1 MTRLWQDVAYALRT
15 FAKAPGFTAIAVFV
29 LAIGVGANTAIFSI
43 VNEFMLRP
51 LSGRT
56 DDLVGA
62 YSQSRTEAGSF
73 RAFSYPNYADLRDE
87 SGLFDGLVAQRFA
100 TIGTTVGEETRR
112 SLAALVSS
120 NYFDTLGVRLAAGRT
135 FTAEEERPGAGIPV
149 AIATY
154 QSWQKEQLDPA
165 FIGRTIRINARDF
178 TVVGIAPEGFTG
190 TMVLVSADV
199 YLPLGVFDTVVS
211 TRPAA
216 GFVRV
221 GGKGLGDWSNHSLA
235 VAGRLKPG
243 LTDAFV
249 SARLE
254 AVSRQ
259 LEAAYPG
266 ENKDQALSV
275 MPLPRIAS
283 SPTPDADSGLG
294 TFSALLLGLSGV
306 VLVIACLNVA
316 NMLLARGAARS
327 KELAVRLALG
337 AGRARIIRQ
346 LLTEGILL
354 AMAGAGLGLVFS
366 YWATRALATSLMSA
380 FPYTLSLNAA
390 PDVRVLAATLGFAAL
405 STIAFGLGPALRLS
419 RRDLVAD
426 LKDRGGEGA
435 STGRRFG
442 ARNLMVIGQ
451 VALSLGLL
459 TAGGIFART
468 AIAASGGNP
477 GYSYDRLL
485 LASLDNSLGG
495 FDETRGRANYAAVL
509 DRVRSLP
516 GVATASMTS
525 TLPFGDTQQT
535 AGLERVGV
543 TGKEPARARTYRV
556 IGADHFTAL
565 GVPMIRG
572 REFTRAEE
580 ESSAAPRVAIIDEAL
595 ARRLF
600 EGDDPIGQMIRV
612 AQTPG
617 DPESTRGEPMQVV
630 GIAPPLVE
638 ELLDRA
644 PVPHVYVPLGRQ
656 YRAAMH
662 LEVRLEPGTDE
673 RASVDALRAA
683 IGASAPRLPVL
694 TLSTMQAFH
703 DKGLELWALRTG
715 AQLFTALG
723 GLALLLAVVGVYGVK
738 SYIVAQRTR
747 EIGIRMALGASA
759 RDVVRLVLR
768 DGFFLT
774 GAGVALGVPLAVLV
788 SFALAAVFVDVGG
801 FDGLV
806 ISLATAMLAVAAT
819 VASAVPARRASKIQP
834 LRALQGD

>member
-1 MTRLWQDVAYALRT
+1 M
-15 FAKAPGFTAIAVFV
+15 
-29 LAIGVGANTAIFSI
+29 
-43 VNEFMLRP
+43 
-51 LSGRT
+51 
-56 DDLVGA
+56 
-62 YSQSRTEAGSF
+62 
-73 RAFSYPNYADLRDE
+73 
-87 SGLFDGLVAQRFA
+87 
-100 TIGTTVGEETRR
+100 
-112 SLAALVSS
+112 
-120 NYFDTLGVRLAAGRT
+120 
-135 FTAEEERPGAGIPV
+135 
-149 AIATY
+149 
-154 QSWQKEQLDPA
+154 
-165 FIGRTIRINARDF
+165 
-178 TVVGIAPEGFTG
+178 
-190 TMVLVSADV
+190 
-199 YLPLGVFDTVVS
+199 
-211 TRPAA
+211 
-216 GFVRV
+216 
-221 GGKGLGDWSNHSLA
+221 
-235 VAGRLKPG
+235 
-243 LTDAFV
+243 
-249 SARLE
+249 
-254 AVSRQ
+254 
-259 LEAAYPG
+259 
-266 ENKDQALSV
+266 
-275 MPLPRIAS
+275 
-283 SPTPDADSGLG
+283 
-294 TFSALLLGLSGV
+294 

-337 AGRARIIRQ
+337 ARRARIVRQ

-354 AMAGAGLGLVFS
+354 AAGGAGLGLVLS

-380 FPYTLSLNAA
+380 FPYNLTLDAT
-390 PDVRVLAATLGFAAL
+390 PDIRVLAATLGFAGL

-426 LKDRGGEGA
+426 LKDRGSDGA

-468 AIAASGGNP
+468 AITASGGNP
-477 GYSYDRLL
+477 GYSYDRVL

-495 FDETRGRANYAAVL
+495 FDETRGRAIYGVVL

-516 GVATASMTS
+516 GVATVSMTS
-525 TLPFGDTQQT
+525 TLPFGDTQQS
-535 AGLERVGV
+535 AAMERVGV
-543 TGKEPARARTYRV
+543 SGKEPARARTYRV
-556 IGADHFTAL
+556 IGADHFAAL
-565 GVPMIRG
+565 GLEMVRG

-580 ESSAAPRVAIIDEAL
+580 ESASAPRVAIIDEAL

-600 EGDDPIGQMIRV
+600 EDEDPIGQMIRV
-612 AQTPG
+612 AETPG
-617 DPESTRGEPMQVV
+617 DPESTRGEPMQIV
-630 GIAPPLVE
+630 GIAPPLIE

-644 PVPHVYVPLGRQ
+644 PVPHVYVPFGRQ
-656 YRAAMH
+656 YRAGMH
-662 LEVRLEPGTDE
+662 LEVRLEPG
-673 RASVDALRAA
+673 ASELASIEALRAA
-683 IGASAPRLPVL
+683 IRATEPRLPVL

-738 SYIVAQRTR
+738 SYIVSQRTR

-774 GAGVALGVPLAVLV
+774 GAGVALGVPLAILV

-806 ISLATAMLAVAAT
+806 VSVATIVLAVAAT
-819 VASAVPARRASKIQP
+819 IASAVPARRASQVEP

>member
-1 MTRLWQDVAYALRT
+1 MTRLLQDVVYAVRT
-15 FAKAPGFTAIAVFV
+15 FAKAPGFTAIAILV
-29 LAIGVGANTAIFSI
+29 LGIGVGANTAIFSI

-56 DDLVGA
+56 GELVGA
-62 YSQSRTEAGSF
+62 YSQDRTQAGSF
-73 RAFSYPNYADLRDE
+73 RAFSYPNYADIRDQ
-87 SGLFDGLVAQRFA
+87 SGLFDGLIAHRFS
-100 TIGTTVGEETRR
+100 TVGTTVGEETRR

-135 FTAEEERPGAGIPV
+135 FTPEEERPGAGIPV

-154 QSWQKEQLDPA
+154 TRWQKEQLDPA
-165 FIGRTIRINARDF
+165 FVGKTIRINAKDF
-178 TVVGIAPEGFTG
+178 TVVGIAPERFTG
-190 TMVLVSADV
+190 TMALVSADV
-199 YLPLGVFDTVVS
+199 YLPLGMFDTVMS
-211 TRPAA
+211 SRPA
-216 GFVRV
+216 V
-221 GGKGLGDWSNHSLA
+221 GVVGRSRTLGDRSNHTLA

-243 LTDAFV
+243 LTGAFV
-249 SARLE
+249 SSRLD

-259 LEAAYPG
+259 LEAAYPA
-266 ENKDQALSV
+266 ENKDQLLSV
-275 MPLPRIAS
+275 TPLPRMSNS
-283 SPTPDADSGLG
+283 STPDSDTALG

-316 NMLLARGAARS
+316 NMLLARGAARG

-337 AGRARIIRQ
+337 ARRARIVRQ

-354 AMAGAGLGLVFS
+354 AAGGAGVGLLLS
-366 YWATRALATSLMSA
+366 YWATHALATSLMSA

-390 PDVRVLAATLGFAAL
+390 PDIRLLAATLGFAAL

-459 TAGGIFART
+459 TGGGIFART
-468 AIAASGGNP
+468 AITASGGNP
-477 GYSYDRLL
+477 GHSYDHLL

-495 FDETRGRANYAAVL
+495 FDETRGRAIYGAVL

-516 GVATASMTS
+516 GVSTVSLTS
-525 TLPFGDTQQT
+525 TLPFSDTQQS
-535 AGLERVGV
+535 AAMERVGV
-543 TGKEPARARTYRV
+543 SGKEPARARTYRV
-556 IGADHFTAL
+556 IGADHFAAL
-565 GVPMIRG
+565 GLTMVRG
-572 REFTRAEE
+572 REFTQAEE
-580 ESSAAPRVAIIDEAL
+580 ESASAPRVAIVDEAL

-600 EGDDPIGQMIRV
+600 EDEDPIGQMIRV

-617 DPESTRGEPMQVV
+617 DPESTRGEPMQIV
-630 GIAPPLVE
+630 GIAPPLIE

-644 PVPHVYVPLGRQ
+644 PVPHVYVPFGRH
-656 YRAAMH
+656 YRAGMH
-662 LEVRLEPGTDE
+662 LEVRLDPGADELASMGALRGAIRAVEPG
-673 RASVDALRAA
+673 
-683 IGASAPRLPVL
+683 LPVL

-738 SYIVAQRTR
+738 SYIVSQRTR

-759 RDVVRLVLR
+759 RDVVRLILR

-774 GAGVALGVPLAVLV
+774 GAGVALGVPLAILV
-788 SFALAAVFVDVGG
+788 SYALAAVFVDVGG

-806 ISLATAMLAVAAT
+806 VSVATIVLAVAAT
-819 VASAVPARRASKIQP
+819 IASAVPARRASRVQP

>member
-1 MTRLWQDVAYALRT
+1 MAYAFRT
-15 FAKAPGFTAIAVFV
+15 FAKAPGFTAVAILV

-43 VNEFMLRP
+43 VNEFLLRP

-56 DDLVGA
+56 GELVGA
-62 YSQSRTEAGSF
+62 HSHDRTQADSF
-73 RAFSYPNYADLRDE
+73 RLFSYPNYADLRDE
-87 SGLFDGLVAQRFA
+87 SGLFDGLIAHRFT
-100 TIGTTVGEETRR
+100 TIGMSAGDETRR

-135 FTAEEERPGAGIPV
+135 FTADEERPGAGVPV

-154 QSWQKEQLDPA
+154 ARWQKEQLDPA
-165 FIGRTIRINARDF
+165 FVGRIIRINARDF

-190 TMVLVSADV
+190 TMALVSADV

-211 TRPAA
+211 RRPGV
-216 GFVRV
+216 GFV
-221 GGKGLGDWSNHSLA
+221 GGGQSLADRSNHGLA

-254 AVSRQ
+254 VLSRQ
-259 LEAAYPG
+259 LEAAYPA
-266 ENKDQALSV
+266 ENKDQVLSV
-275 MPLPRIAS
+275 TPLSRIS
-283 SPTPDADSGLG
+283 TSPTPNSDAALG
-294 TFSALLLGLSGV
+294 TLSALLLGLSGV

-337 AGRARIIRQ
+337 ARRARIVRQ

-354 AMAGAGLGLVFS
+354 AAGGAGLGLVLS

-380 FPYTLSLNAA
+380 FPYNLTLDAT
-390 PDVRVLAATLGFAAL
+390 PDIRVLAATLGFAGL

-426 LKDRGGEGA
+426 LKDRGSDGA

-468 AIAASGGNP
+468 AITASGGNP
-477 GYSYDRLL
+477 GYSYDRVL

-495 FDETRGRANYAAVL
+495 FDETRGRAIYGVVL

-516 GVATASMTS
+516 GVATVSMTS
-525 TLPFGDTQQT
+525 TLPFGDTQQS
-535 AGLERVGV
+535 AAMERVGV
-543 TGKEPARARTYRV
+543 SGKEPARARTYRV
-556 IGADHFTAL
+556 IGADHFAAL
-565 GVPMIRG
+565 GLEMVRG

-580 ESSAAPRVAIIDEAL
+580 ESASAPRVAIIDEAL

-600 EGDDPIGQMIRV
+600 EDEDPIGQMIRV
-612 AQTPG
+612 AETPG
-617 DPESTRGEPMQVV
+617 DPESTRGEPMQIV
-630 GIAPPLVE
+630 GIAPPLIE

-644 PVPHVYVPLGRQ
+644 PVPHVYVPFGRQ
-656 YRAAMH
+656 YRAGMH
-662 LEVRLEPGTDE
+662 LEVRLEPG
-673 RASVDALRAA
+673 ASELASIEALRAA
-683 IGASAPRLPVL
+683 IRATEPRLPVL

-703 DKGLELWALRTG
+703 DKGLELWALKTG

-738 SYIVAQRTR
+738 SYIVSQRTR

-774 GAGVALGVPLAVLV
+774 GAGVALGVPLAILV

-806 ISLATAMLAVAAT
+806 VSVATIVLAVAAT
-819 VASAVPARRASKIQP
+819 IASAVPARRASQVEP

>member
-1 MTRLWQDVAYALRT
+1 MKPAA
-15 FAKAPGFTAIAVFV
+15 
-29 LAIGVGANTAIFSI
+29 
-43 VNEFMLRP
+43 
-51 LSGRT
+51 
-56 DDLVGA
+56 
-62 YSQSRTEAGSF
+62 
-73 RAFSYPNYADLRDE
+73 
-87 SGLFDGLVAQRFA
+87 
-100 TIGTTVGEETRR
+100 

-135 FTAEEERPGAGIPV
+135 FTPEEERPGAGIPV

-154 QSWQKEQLDPA
+154 TRWQKEQLDPA
-165 FIGRTIRINARDF
+165 FVGRTIRINARDF

-190 TMVLVSADV
+190 TMALVSADV
-199 YLPLGVFDTVVS
+199 YLPLGMFDTVVS
-211 TRPAA
+211 SRPAV
-216 GFVRV
+216 GFV
-221 GGKGLGDWSNHSLA
+221 GGSQDLGNRSNHSLA

-249 SARLE
+249 SSRLE

-259 LEAAYPG
+259 LEAAYPA
-266 ENKDQALSV
+266 ENKDQLLSV
-275 MPLPRIAS
+275 TPLPRMSNS
-283 SPTPDADSGLG
+283 STPDSDTALG
-294 TFSALLLGLSGV
+294 TLSALLLGLSGV

-337 AGRARIIRQ
+337 ARRARIVRQ

-354 AMAGAGLGLVFS
+354 AAGGAGLGLVLS

-380 FPYTLSLNAA
+380 FPYNLSLNAT
-390 PDVRVLAATLGFAAL
+390 PDIRVLAATLGFAAL

-468 AIAASGGNP
+468 AITASGGNP

-495 FDETRGRANYAAVL
+495 FDETRGRAIYGAVL

-516 GVATASMTS
+516 GVSTVSMTS
-525 TLPFGDTQQT
+525 TLPFGDTQQS
-535 AGLERVGV
+535 AAMERVGV
-543 TGKEPARARTYRV
+543 SGKEPARARTYRV
-556 IGADHFTAL
+556 IGADHFAALGLRDGPRPRVHTGGGGVGVGAACGDHRRGPGATAL
-565 GVPMIRG
+565 RG
-572 REFTRAEE
+572 RGPDRPDDPRRRRRRAIPSRRAVSRCR
-580 ESSAAPRVAIIDEAL
+580 SSASRRRSSRSCSI
-595 ARRLF
+595 ARRF
-600 EGDDPIGQMIRV
+600 PTSTCHSAATIAPACTSRCGSSRAPTSSR
-612 AQTPG
+612 A
-617 DPESTRGEPMQVV
+617 STRS
-630 GIAPPLVE
+630 A
-638 ELLDRA
+638 RA
-644 PVPHVYVPLGRQ
+644 I
-656 YRAAMH
+656 RAT
-662 LEVRLEPGTDE
+662 E
-673 RASVDALRAA
+673 
-683 IGASAPRLPVL
+683 PRLPVL

-738 SYIVAQRTR
+738 SYIVSQRTR

-759 RDVVRLVLR
+759 RDVVGLVLR

-774 GAGVALGVPLAVLV
+774 GAGVALGVPLAILV

-806 ISLATAMLAVAAT
+806 VSVATIVLAVSAT
-819 VASAVPARRASKIQP
+819 IASAVPARRASRVQP

>member
-1 MTRLWQDVAYALRT
+1 MTRLWQDVVYAFRT
-15 FAKAPGFTAIAVFV
+15 FAKAPGFTAIAILV

-56 DDLVGA
+56 GELVGA
-62 YSQSRTEAGSF
+62 YSHDRTQAGSF
-73 RAFSYPNYADLRDE
+73 RAFSYPNYADIRDQ
-87 SGLFDGLVAQRFA
+87 SGLFDGLIAHRFS
-100 TIGTTVGEETRR
+100 TIGTTVGDETRR
-112 SLAALVSS
+112 TLAALVSS
-120 NYFDTLGVRLAAGRT
+120 NYFDTLGVHLAAGRT
-135 FTAEEERPGAGIPV
+135 FTPEEERPSAGIPV

-154 QSWQKEQLDPA
+154 TRWQKEQLDPA
-165 FIGRTIRINARDF
+165 FVGRTIRINAKDF
-178 TVVGIAPEGFTG
+178 TIVGVAPEGFTG
-190 TMVLVSADV
+190 TMALVSADV
-199 YLPLGVFDTVVS
+199 YLPLGMYDTVVAS
-211 TRPAA
+211 RPAV
-216 GFVRV
+216 GFP
-221 GGKGLGDWSNHSLA
+221 GGPRTLGDRKHHNLA

-249 SARLE
+249 SSRLD
-254 AVSRQ
+254 ALSRQ
-259 LEAAYPG
+259 LEAAYPA
-266 ENKDQALSV
+266 ENKDQLLSV
-275 MPLPRIAS
+275 TPLPRMSAS
-283 SPTPDADSGLG
+283 STPDSDAPLG
-294 TFSALLLGLSGV
+294 TLSALLLGLSSV

-337 AGRARIIRQ
+337 ARRARIVRQ

-354 AMAGAGLGLVFS
+354 AAAGAGLGLLLS
-366 YWATRALATSLMSA
+366 YWATHALATSLMSV
-380 FPYTLSLNAA
+380 FPFTASLNGA
-390 PDVRVLAATLGFAAL
+390 PDIRVLAATLGFAAL

-468 AIAASGGNP
+468 AITASGGNP
-477 GYSYDRLL
+477 GYAYDRLL
-485 LASLDNSLGG
+485 LASLDNGLGG
-495 FDETRGRANYAAVL
+495 FDEPRGRAIYGAVL
-509 DRVRSLP
+509 DRARSLR
-516 GVATASMTS
+516 GVSTVSMTS
-525 TLPFGDTQQT
+525 TLPFSDTQQS
-535 AGLERVGV
+535 AALERVGV
-543 TGKEPARARTYRV
+543 SGKEPARARTYRV
-556 IGADHFTAL
+556 IGADHFAAL
-565 GVPMIRG
+565 GLSMVRG

-580 ESSAAPRVAIIDEAL
+580 ESASAPRVAIVDEAL

-600 EGDDPIGQMIRV
+600 EGEDPIGQMIRV

-617 DPESTRGEPMQVV
+617 EPESTLGEPMQIV
-630 GIAPPLVE
+630 GIAPPLIE

-644 PVPHVYVPLGRQ
+644 PVPHVYVPFGRH
-656 YRAAMH
+656 YRAGMH
-662 LEVRLEPGTDE
+662 LEVRLEPGANE
-673 RASVDALRAA
+673 LASLEALRSAIRAA
-683 IGASAPRLPVL
+683 EPGLPVL
-694 TLSTMQAFH
+694 ILSTMQAFH
-703 DKGLELWALRTG
+703 DKSLELWALRTG
-715 AQLFTALG
+715 AQLFSALG

-738 SYIVAQRTR
+738 SYIVSQRTR

-759 RDVVRLVLR
+759 RDVVGLVLR

-774 GAGVALGVPLAVLV
+774 GAGVALGVPLAILV
-788 SFALAAVFVDVGG
+788 SFALASVFVDVGG

-806 ISLATAMLAVAAT
+806 VSVATIVLAVSAT
-819 VASAVPARRASKIQP
+819 IASAVPARRASRVQP